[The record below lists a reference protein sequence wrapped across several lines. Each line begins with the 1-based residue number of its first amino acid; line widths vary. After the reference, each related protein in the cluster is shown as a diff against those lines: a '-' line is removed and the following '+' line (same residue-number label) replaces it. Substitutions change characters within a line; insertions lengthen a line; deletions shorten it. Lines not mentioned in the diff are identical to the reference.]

1 MRYMFLRFPEGKFKA
16 VTLSYDD
23 GDKSD
28 LRIAKVLNEHKM
40 KGTFNINSSWMQRE
54 TKLSPEEL
62 KEHLLDKGHE
72 IAVHGAEHI
81 APGVARPEIVISDV
95 LECRKTLERELS
107 TIIRGMA
114 YPDTGI
120 TKMHN
125 GNNLDNIKG
134 YLRSLGIVYSRTL
147 GGDNNSFM
155 LPSDFLAWMP
165 TCAHRNPKLMDWVSE
180 FVSLKE
186 EGLYSSNR
194 YPRLF
199 YLWGHAFEFDRSDNW
214 ELLDVFCDAIA
225 GKEDIWYATNIE
237 IYEYVEAFNS
247 LVTSADG
254 RRIYNPTLKKIWMD
268 IDCKPYSIGPGETIT
283 L

>member
-1 MRYMFLRFPEGKFKA
+1 MRYMFLRFPGGKFKA

-28 LRIAKVLNEHKM
+28 IRLARVLDAHKM
-40 KGTFNINSSWMQRE
+40 KGTFNINSAWMERE
-54 TKLSPEEL
+54 TKLSPAEI

-72 IAVHGAEHI
+72 VAVHGAEHI
-81 APGVARPEIVISDV
+81 APGVARPEIVISDI

-120 TKMHN
+120 TRMHG
-125 GNNLDNIKG
+125 GNSVENIEG
-134 YLRSLGIVYSRTL
+134 YLKNLGIVYARTL
-147 GGDNNSFM
+147 GGDNNSFH
-155 LPSDFLAWMP
+155 LPTDFLRWMP
-165 TCAHRNPKLMDWVSE
+165 TAAHANPKLMDYVSQ

-194 YPRLF
+194 HPRLF
-199 YLWGHAFEFDRSDNW
+199 YLWGHTFEFDRADNW
-214 ELLDVFCDAIA
+214 ELLDIFCDAIS
-225 GKEDIWYATNIE
+225 GKEDTWYATNME
-237 IYEYVEAFNS
+237 IYEYVEAFRS

-254 RRIYNPTLKKIWMD
+254 KRIYNPTLKKIWMD
-268 IDCKPYSIGPGETIT
+268 IDGKPYSIDSGETIEI
-283 L
+283 